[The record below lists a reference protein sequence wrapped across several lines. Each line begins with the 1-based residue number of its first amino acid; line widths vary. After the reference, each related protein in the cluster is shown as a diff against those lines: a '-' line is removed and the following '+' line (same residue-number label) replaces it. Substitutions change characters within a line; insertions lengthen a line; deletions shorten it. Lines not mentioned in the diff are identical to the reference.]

1 MMVFDAYVRFGD
13 TIEITDKELNDIGEA
28 YNCHV
33 EREMCASDLLSE
45 ALRRIKPFSRYF
57 KELIELKI
65 AEKEK
70 K

>member
-1 MMVFDAYVRFGD
+1 MRIL
-13 TIEITDKELNDIGEA
+13 IEDGLSVEVTDRDLDNIGEA
-28 YNCHV
+28 YNTHV
-33 EREMCASDLLSE
+33 TTEMCASDLLSE

-57 KELIELKI
+57 KEQLELKI